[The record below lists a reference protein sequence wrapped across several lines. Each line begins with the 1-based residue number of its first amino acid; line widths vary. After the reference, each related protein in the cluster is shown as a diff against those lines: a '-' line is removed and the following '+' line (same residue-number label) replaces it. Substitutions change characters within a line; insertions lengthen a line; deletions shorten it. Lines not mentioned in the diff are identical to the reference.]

1 MPSTR
6 YSDIRQIIDLFSN
19 ALKSLDYDVSPDV
32 IEKWSLLVHRAMDG
46 GGRSYHGPYHILHL
60 AHGSKPIVALSA
72 IYHDIVQVSVD
83 HGAPPEI
90 SNVFDSFV
98 SIENGDYILKE
109 IDVTKDRL
117 FYFSSLIFGVDKDS
131 KLNPFEGRNEFLSSL
146 VCIDQLSGHIKEKDI
161 LKICVCIEA
170 TIPFRGIGSDGK
182 DPLQTVR
189 DRLSQLNRKYAV
201 GFSEDEIDQTI
212 YRATELAN
220 KDVDNFS
227 EVLVENFIENTWN
240 ILPESSPAMRYP
252 NTLRIKDFRKALQGM
267 EGFLSNLKTERVYS
281 SYKGYPP
288 QSEMDSLLERTNSNV
303 CVAIRYLRIRIFAIA
318 ILEAIAELTGGDTS
332 LSLFLG
338 DMSNQRGTVS
348 LDDFLPLEDE
358 LQNKK
363 NLDPLI
369 LRFLSMGHRG
379 HLKYEMN
386 SCLYTSVVYRVTGEE
401 RIQKDFFLVKDYFQ
415 NDLSAKDFLKN
426 QDKFLMSSLI
436 DSLLELVSTRED
448 KLKELKNMVNQE

>member
-6 YSDIRQIIDLFSN
+6 HSDIRQIIDLFSG
-19 ALKSLDYDVSPDV
+19 ALKSLDYKISPNV

-60 AHGSKPIVALSA
+60 AQGSKPIVALSA

-90 SNVFDSFV
+90 SKVFDQFV
-98 SIENGDYILKE
+98 TIENGDYLLKE
-109 IDVTKDRL
+109 IDIEKDRIT
-117 FYFSSLIFGVDKDS
+117 YFTSKIFGFDQGS
-131 KLNPFEGRNEFLSSL
+131 KLNPYEGRNEFLSSL
-146 VCIDQLSGHIKEKDI
+146 VCVHELDGYIKEKDLI
-161 LKICVCIEA
+161 KICVCIEA

-182 DPLQTVR
+182 DSLQTVR
-189 DRLSQLNRKYAV
+189 DRLSEINKKYSL
-201 GFSEDEIDQTI
+201 GFSEDEIDQTLF
-212 YRATELAN
+212 RATELKN

-267 EGFLSNLKTERVYS
+267 EGFLSSLKVERVYS
-281 SYKGYPP
+281 SYKGYPS
-288 QSEMDSLLERTNSNV
+288 QSEMKLLFERAKINIG
-303 CVAIRYLRIRIFAIA
+303 VALKYLRIRVYAIA
-318 ILEAIAELTGGDTS
+318 ILEAIADITGGDTS

-338 DMSNQRGTVS
+338 DMENQKGTVS

-358 LQNKK
+358 LKNKK
-363 NLDPLI
+363 DLDPLI

-386 SCLYTSVVYRVTGEE
+386 SCLYTSVVYRVTGDE
-401 RIQKDFFLVKDYFQ
+401 RIQKDFSLVKDYFQ
-415 NDLSAKDFLKN
+415 SNLSAEDFLKI
-426 QDKFLMSSLI
+426 QDKYLMSSII
-436 DSLLELVSTRED
+436 DSLLELVSTRNET
-448 KLKELKNMVNQE
+448 LKELKKTLS

>member
-19 ALKSLDYDVSPDV
+19 ALKSLNYDISSSV

-46 GGRSYHGPYHILHL
+46 GARSYHGPYHILHL

-90 SNVFDSFV
+90 SKVFDKFV
-98 SIENGDYILKE
+98 SIEGNDYILKE
-109 IDVTKDRL
+109 IDIKKDRL
-117 FYFSSLIFGVDKDS
+117 SYFCSLIFGLDKGS

-146 VCIDQLSGHIKEKDI
+146 VCIHELNEHIKEKDL
-161 LKICVCIEA
+161 LKICACIEA

-182 DPLQTVR
+182 DRLQRVR
-189 DRLSQLNRKYAV
+189 GRLSEINEKYKI
-201 GFSEDEIDQTI
+201 GFSQDEIDQTI
-212 YRATELAN
+212 FRATELAN

-227 EVLVENFIENTWN
+227 EELVENFIENTWN
-240 ILPESSPAMRYP
+240 ILPEGSPAMRYP
-252 NTLRIKDFRKALQGM
+252 NTLKIKDFRKALQGM
-267 EGFLSNLKTERVYS
+267 EGFLSNLEAERVYC

-288 QSEMDSLLERTNSNV
+288 QNEMEELLQKTKSNINIAV
-303 CVAIRYLRIRIFAIA
+303 RYLRIRIYAIT
-318 ILEAIAELTGGDTS
+318 ILEVIAELTGGDTS

-338 DMSNQRGTVS
+338 DMENQKGTVS
-348 LDDFLPLEDE
+348 LEDFLPLEDE

-363 NLDPLI
+363 DLDPLI

-379 HLKYEMN
+379 RLKYEMN

-401 RIQKDFFLVKDYFQ
+401 RIQKDYSKVKDYFQ
-415 NDLSAKDFLKN
+415 NKLSAEDFLKI
-426 QDKFLMSSLI
+426 QDKYLISSILS
-436 DSLLELVSTRED
+436 SLLEVASNREA
-448 KLKELKNMVNQE
+448 KLNDLKRMVC

>member
-19 ALKSLDYDVSPDV
+19 ALKSLNYEISSNV

-60 AHGSKPIVALSA
+60 AHGSKPIVALAA

-83 HGAPPEI
+83 HGAPPEV
-90 SNVFDSFV
+90 SKAFNKFV
-98 SIENGDYILKE
+98 KVENGDYILQD
-109 IDVTKDRL
+109 IDVKKDRL
-117 FYFSSLIFGVDKDS
+117 FHFSTLIFGIEKGV

-146 VCIDQLSGHIKEKDI
+146 VCINELGEHIKEKDI

-170 TIPFRGIGSDGK
+170 TIPFRESGSDGR
-182 DPLQTVR
+182 DPLQIVR
-189 DRLSQLNRKYAV
+189 ERLSQLNDKFAV
-201 GFSEDEIDQTI
+201 GFSEEELDQTI
-212 YRATELAN
+212 FRATELAN

-267 EGFLSNLKTERVYS
+267 EGFLSNLKPEVVYS

-288 QSEMDSLLERTNSNV
+288 QSEMDSLLKRTKSNIGIAV
-303 CVAIRYLRIRIFAIA
+303 RYLRIRIYAIS

-338 DMSNQRGTVS
+338 DMENQKGTIS

-363 NLDPLI
+363 DLDPLI

-386 SCLYTSVVYRVTGEE
+386 SCLYTSVVYRVTGDE
-401 RIQKDFFLVKDYFQ
+401 RIQKDFSLAKDFFQ
-415 NDLSAKDFLKN
+415 NNLSSEDFLKN
-426 QDKFLMSSLI
+426 QNKYLI
-436 DSLLELVSTRED
+436 FSILDSLLELVSTRAD
-448 KLKELKNMVNQE
+448 KIKEVKKKIG

>member
-1 MPSTR
+1 
-6 YSDIRQIIDLFSN
+6 
-19 ALKSLDYDVSPDV
+19 
-32 IEKWSLLVHRAMDG
+32 
-46 GGRSYHGPYHILHL
+46 
-60 AHGSKPIVALSA
+60 
-72 IYHDIVQVSVD
+72 
-83 HGAPPEI
+83 
-90 SNVFDSFV
+90 
-98 SIENGDYILKE
+98 
-109 IDVTKDRL
+109 
-117 FYFSSLIFGVDKDS
+117 
-131 KLNPFEGRNEFLSSL
+131 
-146 VCIDQLSGHIKEKDI
+146 
-161 LKICVCIEA
+161 
-170 TIPFRGIGSDGK
+170 
-182 DPLQTVR
+182 
-189 DRLSQLNRKYAV
+189 
-201 GFSEDEIDQTI
+201 
-212 YRATELAN
+212 
-220 KDVDNFS
+220 
-227 EVLVENFIENTWN
+227 
-240 ILPESSPAMRYP
+240 
-252 NTLRIKDFRKALQGM
+252 
-267 EGFLSNLKTERVYS
+267 
-281 SYKGYPP
+281 
-288 QSEMDSLLERTNSNV
+288 MDSLLERTNSNV
-303 CVAIRYLRIRIFAIA
+303 GVAIRYLRIRIFAIA

-386 SCLYTSVVYRVTGEE
+386 SCLYTSIVYRVTGEE